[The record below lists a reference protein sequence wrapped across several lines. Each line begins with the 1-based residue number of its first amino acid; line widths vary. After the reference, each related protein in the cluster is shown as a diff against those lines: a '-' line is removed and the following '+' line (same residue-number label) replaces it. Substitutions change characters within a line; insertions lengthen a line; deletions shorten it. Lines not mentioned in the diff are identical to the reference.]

1 MTCPEDKI
9 YSFEPLNN
17 AGRRMSCAPL
27 NLMTDYRLILLT
39 LLLILTQSARPE
51 IKPGMANGPYHGSFI
66 DGGVGLKKPLDAGSS
81 LLRGDRAW
89 SIYAW
94 VNSDAPGAA
103 RTLLAGFGEPAGAA
117 GTQRYFAVR
126 AGKLSFWTGNAEIQT
141 EMPLRPGSWQF
152 LTATFE
158 GGNLA
163 LYGDGVQLTSGKVEL
178 NVAAPV
184 IQMAPVNALPPD
196 ATHFAGRIAGF
207 TLLPRALAPAEVRAL
222 GAQARNLDAVA
233 FEAASKSWPVQTRG
247 QDGLRAPQEPA
258 TLPAT
263 TAESSRPLARPVA
276 DDKPTLSARGDNEWT
291 LAGGWRMIEA
301 PKTAAGGAAISQP
314 RFATGGWLDATVPG
328 TALSTFVDRGV
339 YPDPDFGLNN
349 LSIPEALSR
358 QDYWYRTEFNPPAS
372 LRGRRL
378 TLTLYGINYA
388 ASVWLNGKPLGEVRG
403 AFTRGEFDVSAHV
416 SHGRPNALAVR
427 VSPPPHPGIPHEQSI
442 TAGPGPNGGIMCLD
456 GPTFICTEGWDWIPG
471 IRDRATGIWQE
482 VTLKAAGRV
491 KIGDVNV
498 VADLPLPDTTHAAV
512 NLTVPL
518 RNDAGQPVSGVLEA
532 AFEGVAVRRRVAVAP
547 GATVVRFTPADFP
560 QLNLKSPRL
569 WWPNGYGRPELY
581 HLRVRF
587 TTASA
592 GESDARSL
600 RFGIRELS
608 YELTLLDG
616 GGRLRRVEFNP
627 TAATAAGQHVVNV
640 THEGMIESAEGWVAS
655 FMPGADRS
663 AAVRELADRR
673 ASPHLVL
680 RVNGVRIACR
690 GGNWGLDDSRKRIS
704 RARMEPY
711 FRLHRE
717 ANLNMIRNW
726 SGQNTEEV
734 FYELADEYG
743 LLVWNDFWLSTE
755 DWNLDPSDS
764 ALFLANA
771 RDAILRFRHHPSIAV
786 WCGRNEGVPSPTIN
800 EGLDALVR
808 TLDGTRYYSPNS
820 RHVNLAESGPW
831 HYSDVFKF
839 FTTRGRGFSTE
850 LGLPSPPPADT
861 IRKMLAP
868 SDHWPPNDAWAYHD
882 WHSKSGGDTT
892 HFMKAMEDE
901 LGAPA
906 SLEDFER
913 KSQLLNYVSH
923 RAMFEGFNANLWRP
937 NSGRLMWMTHPAW
950 PSMAWQM
957 YSSDYTTY
965 GAFYGIKKAC
975 EPLHVQFNLPGLETA
990 VANITKR
997 EFPDLTLRAR
1007 IFNLDGEEVTTRE
1020 EKLTA
1025 EANATTQ
1032 SFRLELPE
1040 QAARGV
1046 VFVKLEL
1053 RNEAGQLLSENF
1065 YWYSA
1070 QAAGYRKLNDL
1081 RAASVEC
1088 AAVRASAR
1096 GMVRVSVELMNRSR
1110 GVALATQVTVR
1121 DARTKAR
1128 VLPAYASDNF
1138 ISLLPGEGRR
1148 LSVEVPA
1155 AGASGGELEVALTGW
1170 NVEGV
1175 VVPVRRSP

>member
-1 MTCPEDKI
+1 MI
-9 YSFEPLNN
+9 
-17 AGRRMSCAPL
+17 
-27 NLMTDYRLILLT
+27 DYRLFLCT
-39 LLLILTQSARPE
+39 LLLVLTGGLQTGVKTDAV
-51 IKPGMANGPYHGSFI
+51 NGPYHGSFI
-66 DGGVGLKKPLDAGSS
+66 KGGIGLKKPLDAQSS
-81 LLRGDRAW
+81 PLEGDRAW

-94 VNSDAPGAA
+94 VRSDNPAPA
-103 RTLLAGFGEPAGAA
+103 RTLLAGFGDPAGEA

-126 AGKLSFWTGNAEIQT
+126 AGKVSFQTGASEIQT
-141 EMPLRPGSWQF
+141 QTPLGSGSWQF
-152 LTATFE
+152 LTATFSE
-158 GGNLA
+158 GNLII
-163 LYGDGVQLTSGKVEL
+163 YSDGVQLAASKLEL
-178 NVAAPV
+178 QAAAPFM
-184 IQMAPVNALPPD
+184 QLAPVPSLWPD
-196 ATHFAGRIAGF
+196 ATHFAGRIADF
-207 TLLPRALAPAEVRAL
+207 TLLPRALTPEEVRAL
-222 GAQARNLDAVA
+222 AAQPGSFERIA
-233 FEAASKSWPVQTRG
+233 FEAASKSWPVQTKG
-247 QDGLRAPQEPA
+247 QDGLRAPQEPS
-258 TLPAT
+258 TLPVSL
-263 TAESSRPLARPVA
+263 AEPSRPQPRRILDNKPVLAP
-276 DDKPTLSARGDNEWT
+276 RGDDEWA
-291 LAGGWRMIEA
+291 LSGGWRMIEA
-301 PKTAAGGAAISQP
+301 PKIDAKSGAKTEAGGAIISRVGFQ
-314 RFATGGWLDATVPG
+314 TDGWLDAIVPG
-328 TALSTFVDRGV
+328 TVLSTFVERGV

-358 QDYWYRTEFNPPAS
+358 QDYWYRTEFNPHAS

-378 TLTLYGINYA
+378 TLKLNGINYA

-403 AFTRGEFDVSAHV
+403 AFMRGEFDVSAHV
-416 SHGRPNALAVR
+416 SHGRANALAVR

-442 TAGPGPNGGIMCLD
+442 AAGPGPNGGIMCLD

-471 IRDRATGIWQE
+471 VRDRATGIWQE
-482 VTLKAAGRV
+482 VTLKATGAV
-491 KIGDVNV
+491 KLGDVNV
-498 VADLPLPDTTHAAV
+498 VTDLPLPDTTRAKV
-512 NLTVPL
+512 NLSVPL
-518 RNDAGQPVSGVLEA
+518 RNDSGRPVAGVLEA
-532 AFEGVAVRRRVAVAP
+532 AFEGVAIRRRIVVAAGETQVHL
-547 GATVVRFTPADFP
+547 TSADFP

-569 WWPNGYGRPELY
+569 WWPNGYGKPELY
-581 HLRVRF
+581 HLKVSF
-587 TTASA
+587 STAA

-616 GGRLRRVEFNP
+616 AGNLRRVDFNP
-627 TAATAAGQHVVNV
+627 TAATTAGEHVVNV
-640 THEGMIESAEGWVAS
+640 SHEGMIESAEGWVAS
-655 FMPGADRS
+655 FMPGAERS
-663 AAVRELADRR
+663 AAVRELEDRR

-680 RVNGVRIACR
+680 RVNGLRIACR

-704 RARMEPY
+704 RERMEPY

-743 LLVWNDFWLSTE
+743 LLVWNDFWLSTQ

-771 RDAILRFRHHPSIAV
+771 RDTISRFRHHPSIAI
-786 WCGRNEGVPSPTIN
+786 WCGRNEGVPSPAIN
-800 EGLDALVR
+800 EGLDALIR
-808 TLDGTRYYSPNS
+808 QLDGTRYYSPNS
-820 RHVNLAESGPW
+820 RHINLAESGPW
-831 HYSDVFKF
+831 HYSDLFKF

-861 IRKMLAP
+861 IRSMLAA

-882 WHSKSGGDTT
+882 WHTKSGGDTAQ
-892 HFMKAMEDE
+892 FMKAMNDE

-965 GAFYGIKKAC
+965 GAFFGIRKAC

-990 VANITKR
+990 VVNTTTRESAN
-997 EFPDLTLRAR
+997 LRLIAR
-1007 IFNLDGEEVTTRE
+1007 MFSVDGEEVKTRE
-1020 EKLTA
+1020 ERVTA
-1025 EANATTQ
+1025 EANATTL

-1040 QAARGV
+1040 QAAQGV

-1053 RNEAGQLLSENF
+1053 KNEAGQMLSENF
-1065 YWYSA
+1065 YWYAA
-1070 QAAGYRKLNDL
+1070 QAAGYRQLNDL
-1081 RAASVEC
+1081 RAAAVEC
-1088 AAVRASAR
+1088 RAMRAGER
-1096 GMVRVSVELMNRSR
+1096 GMVRVSIDLANRS
-1110 GVALATQVTVR
+1110 GSVALAAQVTLR
-1121 DARTKAR
+1121 DARSKSR

-1148 LSVEVPA
+1148 LTVEVPA
-1155 AGASGGELEVALTGW
+1155 SAAVGRMEVALTGW
-1170 NVEGV
+1170 NVESL
-1175 VVPVRRSP
+1175 VVPVRSSP